1 MRLQCLLFYFFN
13 SILFLNTLCAQDS
26 SSAQLST
33 SNAIAFY
40 NKYIGESSH
49 LYSGSEHA
57 PYEFRIN
64 GNPYFES
71 NLLQNGSINYNDI
84 LFRNVLMAY
93 DIVRDE
99 VTTNRY
105 NENFRMKLVSEKIA
119 YFSLFG
125 HFFVRLVQ
133 DSLSKSLIPTGFY
146 DRLYNGKIKLFA
158 KRQKIIKETVTADE
172 GDKLWFEEN
181 DLYFFYKNEKYYS
194 IKSKNDLL
202 DFFRDR
208 KKDVKRYLRK
218 NKIKFNKDK
227 ETTILKSVEYYDQL
241 KN

>member
-1 MRLQCLLFYFFN
+1 M
-13 SILFLNTLCAQDS
+13 
-26 SSAQLST
+26 
-33 SNAIAFY
+33 
-40 NKYIGESSH
+40 
-49 LYSGSEHA
+49 
-57 PYEFRIN
+57 
-64 GNPYFES
+64 
-71 NLLQNGSINYNDI
+71 
-84 LFRNVLMAY
+84 FRNVLMAY

-181 DLYFFYKNEKYYS
+181 DLYFFYKNDKYYS

-202 DFFRDR
+202 GFFKDR

-218 NKIKFNKDK
+218 NKIKFKKDP

-241 KN
+241 KK